1 MNDIDRSVESFDFA
15 MRRRFVWQEITA
27 EESAKNMNLLEKTDE
42 NSASRMKSLND
53 AIEKTD
59 GLGRHYQVGAAYF
72 LKLENYT
79 LSDGGYDH
87 EKLWSLHLNPLL
99 QEYVRS
105 LPESKEVLAKLK
117 VAYDLKAIVE

>member
-27 EESAKNMNLLEKTDE
+27 EESEKNMNLLEKTGE
-42 NSASRMKSLND
+42 NSVLRMKSLND
-53 AIEKTD
+53 AIEKTE
-59 GLGRHYQVGAAYF
+59 GLDRHYQVGAAYF

-79 LSDGGYDH
+79 LPDGGYDH
-87 EKLWSLHLNPLL
+87 KKLWSLHLKALL
-99 QEYVRS
+99 QEYVRA

-117 VAYDLKAIVE
+117 AAYDRKASAE